1 MKKYLIIVLIF
12 LGNMTL
18 LAQNTCNIYF
28 ETKNSTATSVE
39 IDVKANGFTSVLGF
53 QMYVNWDSTV
63 IRKMSV
69 LNSNPLLPGLSFGA
83 SQLGND
89 IQAANWYDNTGAGVT
104 LATGAVLFTI
114 KYDYSGDPCEQTTLR
129 LTNPDNFRRS
139 LITYSF
145 AEETEYTINFTP
157 ANVQIPGTNCGG
169 TGGENVGVGLLIDD
183 VTAPSG
189 SEICVPIRVDS
200 FSQIA
205 TLQFS
210 ITWDPTLLSYVRV
223 QNNFAADHVPP
234 ADDIGTNVINNNT
247 LIYSMATTNPLTI
260 PDGGILIE
268 VCFLVLGTNGQVA
281 NIDFSN
287 QIPFEVTN
295 DNGPLPYYKKNG
307 KVTVGVVNNPVTFTV
322 IGVNDAKKDQ
332 TVCIDIKGKNF
343 KNIESFQCIVKWDA
357 AVLKWKG
364 LGTVNNIGISAQHI
378 STYGTD
384 GLKISWNDA
393 SSKTVADNTTL
404 FQLCFDAIGACKSS
418 SMINIIGEP
427 GFEIEVS
434 SNEILLPHL
443 EIPDT
448 VKIVCDIPPVEKE
461 LINVTCNGGVDG
473 RILLTMTGG
482 NVNDYNF
489 KWYKGTTLVSQ
500 GDGKNTL
507 IGIGAGTYKVVLT
520 DKSDPTKTLTLD
532 NMVITEPNPQ
542 VINQTIVNQTCASK
556 GSISLTVTGNNPPY
570 TYQWNPAAIGN
581 TPNAANLNAGAYA
594 VTVTDSKGCP
604 PVNKSFTITSDITAL
619 NLTSQFKD
627 ITCKD
632 ANDGEITLT
641 VSGGCTPYSIIWSDG
656 LAANQ
661 LKRTSLAGGTYK
673 VTVTDSQGQSNEKTF
688 TITNPALSI
697 EIIGTVTEGTNAS
710 IAITVTG
717 GSGSYTFSWTGP
729 DHYSS
734 SAEDISNLA
743 KGNYI
748 IKVTDSRGCS
758 ETANFTVI
766 GVIDPISVKLTADNN
781 KYNGYGVKCKG
792 DCNGSISAT
801 VNANLPY
808 KAYLDNVEI
817 TLPYD
822 KVCAGTHTFKI
833 VDFYNK
839 VKDTTFTITEP
850 PILSLVVEEVTCENP
865 GKEDGT
871 ILVTVSGG
879 VPQYTYDWGVPGN
892 TAALAENL
900 PKGNYAVSVT
910 DKNGCV
916 VLSQQIKVDNCDK
929 SDCFTGSLIL
939 TPNGDGFNDLFLL
952 KCSEDLSGNY
962 LYIYNRLGNEV
973 YKQSD
978 YDGTW
983 NGLDK
988 DGNPLPEDGY
998 LWVFTGKNDAG
1009 VREVYKGSLTLLR

>member
-1 MKKYLIIVLIF
+1 MKKYLVIVLIF
-12 LGNMTL
+12 LGQMTL

-28 ETKNSTATSVE
+28 ETKNATPTSVE
-39 IDVKANGFTSVLGF
+39 VDVKANGFTSVLGF
-53 QMYVNWDSTV
+53 QMYVKWDSTV
-63 IRKMSV
+63 LKKTSV
-69 LNSNPLLPGLSFGA
+69 TNANTALPGLSFGA

-89 IQAANWYDNTGAGVT
+89 VQAANWYDNTGAGVT

-114 KYDYSGDPCEQTTLR
+114 KYDYVGDPCEQTTMK
-129 LTNPDNFRRS
+129 LTNPDNFRKS

-145 AEETEYTINFTP
+145 AEETEYPLNYTP
-157 ANVQIPGTNCGG
+157 SNVQIPGTNCGG
-169 TGGENVGVGLLIDD
+169 SGGENVGVGLLIDD
-183 VTAPSG
+183 VTAPAG

-210 ITWDPTLLSYVRV
+210 ITWDASILSYVRV
-223 QNNFAADHVPP
+223 QNNFAAEHVPP

-268 VCFLVLGTNGQVA
+268 VCFLVLGSNGQVA

-295 DNGPLPYYKKNG
+295 DDGPLPYYKKNG
-307 KVTVGVVNNPVTFTV
+307 KVTIGVVNNPVTFTV

-343 KNIESFQCIVKWDA
+343 KNIESFQYIVKWNA
-357 AVLKWKG
+357 TVLKWKG

-378 STYGTD
+378 SAYGND

-404 FQLCFDAIGACKSS
+404 FQLCFDAIGACKSTT
-418 SMINIIGEP
+418 MINIIGEP

-434 SNEILLPHL
+434 SNEVLLPHL

-448 VKIVCDIPPVEKE
+448 VKIECDIPPVVPE
-461 LINVTCNGGVDG
+461 LINVLCNGGIDG

-489 KWYKGTTLVSQ
+489 KWYKGAVLVSQ

-520 DKSDPTKTLTLD
+520 DKNDPTKTQTID
-532 NMVITEPNPQ
+532 NLVITEPNPQ

-570 TYQWNPAAIGN
+570 TYQWNPSAIGN
-581 TPNAANLNAGAYA
+581 TPNATNLNAGAYA

-604 PVNKSFTITSDITAL
+604 PVNKSFTITSDVTAL
-619 NLTSQFKD
+619 NMTSQFKD

-632 ANDGEITLT
+632 ANDGEITLA
-641 VSGGCTPYSIIWSDG
+641 VSGGCTPYSIVWGDG
-656 LAANQ
+656 LSPNQ
-661 LKRTSLAGGTYK
+661 LKRISLTSGIFK
-673 VTVTDSQGQSNEKTF
+673 VTVTDSQGQSTEKTF
-688 TITNPALSI
+688 TVTNPESVLSI
-697 EIIGTVTEGTNAS
+697 SGVVQEGATS
-710 IAITVTG
+710 AIELTVTG
-717 GSGSYTFSWTGP
+717 GSGTYTYAWTGP
-729 DHYSS
+729 GAFSS
-734 SAEDISNLA
+734 TKEDLTGLL
-743 KGNYI
+743 KGNYTVV
-748 IKVTDSRGCS
+748 VTDSRGCKQTKS
-758 ETANFTVI
+758 FDVKNVLPKVI
-766 GVIDPISVKLTADNN
+766 IKLNVNNN
-781 KYNGYGVKCKG
+781 KYNGFGIKCKG
-792 DCNGSISAT
+792 ECNGSITAEII
-801 VNANLPY
+801 ANPPY
-808 KAYLDNVEI
+808 KVFLDNVEI
-817 TLPYD
+817 TLPFD
-822 KVCAGTHTFKI
+822 KVCGGSHTLKVI
-833 VDFYNK
+833 DAVDLS
-839 VKDTTFTITEP
+839 KDTTFTVTEP
-850 PILSLVVEEVTCENP
+850 QPLSLVVGEVTCENP

-871 ILVTVSGG
+871 IQVNVTGG
-879 VPQYTYDWGVPGN
+879 VPQYTYNWGVPGN
-892 TAALAENL
+892 SAALAENL
-900 PKGNYAVSVT
+900 LKGTYAVSVT

-916 VLSQQIKVDNCDK
+916 VLSEQIKVDNCDK

-939 TPNGDGFNDLFLL
+939 TPNADGFNDFFLM
-952 KCSEDLSGNY
+952 KCNEDLSGNY

-973 YKQSD
+973 YKQAD

-1009 VREVYKGSLTLLR
+1009 TREVYKGSVTILR